1 MFKLYQLSEV
11 RVRFLIPLFLSFIS
25 LNAIGTCLGD
35 VNTKGRP
42 YSFYVVPQ
50 QAVANT
56 YVAWAPILE
65 KVGKKLSICFD
76 LRVPST
82 IPLFERDLNSGTPD
96 FAFMNPYHLFLNP
109 RSQDYIPLIADSQN
123 QLSGIIVIKKD
134 SPISTIA
141 DLNDK
146 KMAFPAPNS
155 LAASLLIR
163 AYLASSQIQI
173 IPEYVKTHGNV
184 YRSVI
189 IGDVIAGG
197 GVNNTFS
204 REPETLQKEL
214 RILFETPKYT
224 PHPLAA
230 NSKVSSKVRKEVVQY
245 FLELGKDPAMAT
257 QLHAIQITKPVEVN
271 FKDYEYVKKLG
282 LEKFTERSG
291 G

>member
-1 MFKLYQLSEV
+1 M
-11 RVRFLIPLFLSFIS
+11 RHLISLVLSFIS
-25 LNAIGTCLGD
+25 LNAIGNCLGD
-35 VNTKGRP
+35 VNTKDRP

-50 QAVANT
+50 HAVSNT

-96 FAFMNPYHLFLNP
+96 FAFMNPYHLFLNQ
-109 RSQDYIPLIADSQN
+109 RSQDYVPLIADSQN
-123 QLSGIIVIKKD
+123 PLVGIVVIKKD
-134 SPISTIA
+134 SPVSTIA
-141 DLNDK
+141 DLNGR

-163 AYLASSQIQI
+163 AYLAKNQIQI
-173 IPEYVKTHGNV
+173 TPEYVKTHSNV

-189 IGDVIAGG
+189 IGDVVAGG

-204 REPETLQKEL
+204 REPESLQKEL
-214 RILFETPKYT
+214 KILFETPKYM
-224 PHPLAA
+224 PHPVAA
-230 NSKVSSKVRKEVVQY
+230 NSKVSPKVRNEIAQY
-245 FLELGKDPAMAT
+245 FVELGKDPATAA
-257 QLHAIQITKPVEVN
+257 QLNAIQIPKPAEVN
-271 FKDYEYVKKLG
+271 LKDYEYVKKLG
-282 LEKFTERSG
+282 LDKFAEGSG